1 MKNEKYTDLR
11 PCAVGEGMPL
21 PAMHL
26 QPVQTAVKMVN
37 ASELSLRGP
46 EGAVAISQYTDG

>member
-1 MKNEKYTDLR
+1 MPR
-11 PCAVGEGMPL
+11 PAT
-21 PAMHL
+21 HL

-46 EGAVAISQYTDG
+46 EGAVATSQYTDG

>member
-1 MKNEKYTDLR
+1 MPR
-11 PCAVGEGMPL
+11 PAT
-21 PAMHL
+21 HL

-37 ASELSLRGP
+37 APELSLRGP

>member
-1 MKNEKYTDLR
+1 MPR
-11 PCAVGEGMPL
+11 PAT
-21 PAMHL
+21 HL

-46 EGAVAISQYTDG
+46 EGLLCTAADFFIVKRGENSYIIITFGI